1 MLSRDLQWILKIR
14 DYCLSFQDTNAP
26 QNIEKMSELPL
37 AAHSSS

>member
-14 DYCLSFQDTNAP
+14 DYCLSFQDTNAL

-37 AAHSSS
+37 AAHSFL